1 MSNSVNWFVLQEEY
15 SIGSAFIGEKRV
27 FVTEECVRCEPSI
40 ISLYETFTEA
50 ICGIANVEWE
60 NRTHWDYDDV
70 ENFVGIMADAVRY
83 FGNDAKWYPI
93 TTVKEL
99 RELKELL
106 CWDAFAPSFDYRDKK
121 NMGDRQIE
129 TPDLECYEMC
139 VRVCSHE
146 LREEYLKVHGCICGA
161 CSKNCKCYK
170 DKECDAPD
178 EE

>member
-1 MSNSVNWFVLQEEY
+1 MFKHAKLVWGDEERSILMTRRHEFIVEEAVRFDAPDLYICDSFVD
-15 SIGSAFIGEKRV
+15 
-27 FVTEECVRCEPSI
+27 C
-40 ISLYETFTEA
+40 
-50 ICGIANVEWE
+50 ICCLE
-60 NRTHWDYDDV
+60 NLSWSERTHWDRDEV
-70 ENFVGIMADAVRY
+70 EYFVETLNEVVDGWEGEEEYR
-83 FGNDAKWYPI
+83 WPI

-121 NMGDRQIE
+121 VMGDRQIE
-129 TPDLECYEMC
+129 TSDLECYEMC
-139 VRVCSHE
+139 TRVCSHE

-161 CSKNCKCYK
+161 CSRNCKCYK

>member
-1 MSNSVNWFVLQEEY
+1 MFKYTKLVWGDEERSILMTNDHRFIVEEAVRFDAPDLYICDSFVD
-15 SIGSAFIGEKRV
+15 SICCLEN
-27 FVTEECVRCEPSI
+27 
-40 ISLYETFTEA
+40 L
-50 ICGIANVEWE
+50 EWSE
-60 NRTHWDYDDV
+60 RTHWDYDQVTCFV
-70 ENFVGIMADAVRY
+70 ETMNEVMSNWEGVEKRQ
-83 FGNDAKWYPI
+83 YPI

-121 NMGDRQIE
+121 SIGNEQIE
-129 TPDLECYEMC
+129 TSDLECYEMC
-139 VRVCSHE
+139 VRVCTRE
-146 LREEYLKVHGCICGA
+146 LKEEYLKVHGCICGA